1 MNCHL
6 KESIMAKG
14 MRVKLVYEVSQDP
27 DTGVEV
33 TRLTPPEVTCHRN
46 YFYQKCFTNDGSKLL
61 FAGEFDGNW
70 NYYLLDIA
78 AAEAVQL
85 TEGTGDNTFGGFL
98 SPDDKS
104 LYYVKNER
112 TLLEVNLETLV
123 EREVYRVPADW
134 VGYGTWVANSD
145 CTKLV
150 GIEIS
155 KEDWVPLNDWKIFH
169 DFFYKGPNCR
179 LLRVD
184 LQTGESAVIH
194 QEKNWLGHP
203 IYRPFDDN
211 TVAFCHEGPHDL
223 VDARMWMV
231 NEDGSNVRKVKEH
244 AEGESCTHEFWV
256 PNGSSLMYV
265 SYLKGQQGRTIYS
278 YNPDNGENTEVMQ
291 MPACSHLMSNFD
303 GSLLVGDGSGTPV
316 DVKDT
321 SGYTIDNDPYLYA
334 FDVAKKSYFRVARHD
349 TSWATFANSR
359 QVTHPHPSFTPDD
372 SAILFSSDKDGKPAL
387 YIAKMPANPELIS
400 A

>member
-1 MNCHL
+1 
-6 KESIMAKG
+6 MAKG

-46 YFYQKCFTNDGSKLL
+46 YFYQKCFTHDGSKLL

-123 EREVYRVPADW
+123 EREVYRVPTDW

-155 KEDWVPLNDWKIFH
+155 KDDWVPLNDWKIFH
-169 DFFYKGPNCR
+169 DFFHKGPNCR

-278 YNPDNGENTEVMQ
+278 YNPDSGINEEVMQ

-303 GSLLVGDGSGTPV
+303 GTLLVGDGSGTPV

-334 FDVAKKSYFRVARHD
+334 FDVAKKAYFRVARHD

-359 QVTHPHPSFTPDD
+359 QVTHPHPSVTPDD

-387 YIAKMPANPELIS
+387 YIAKMPANPELIP

>member
-1 MNCHL
+1 
-6 KESIMAKG
+6 MAKG

-46 YFYQKCFTNDGSKLL
+46 YFYQKCFTNDGNKLL

-78 AAEAVQL
+78 ACEAVQL

-155 KEDWVPLNDWKIFH
+155 KDDWVPLNDWKIFH
-169 DFFYKGPNCR
+169 DFFHKGPNCR

-278 YNPDNGENTEVMQ
+278 YNPDTGVNAEVMQ

-303 GSLLVGDGSGTPV
+303 GTLLVGDGSGTPV

-334 FDVAKKSYFRVARHD
+334 FDVEKKAYFRVARHD

>member
-1 MNCHL
+1 
-6 KESIMAKG
+6 MAKG
-14 MRVKLVYEVSQDP
+14 MRVKLNYEVSRDP
-27 DTGVEV
+27 DTGAEI

-46 YFYQKCFTNDGSKLL
+46 YFYQKCFFNDGSHLL

-70 NYYLLDIA
+70 NYYLLDLA
-78 AAEAVQL
+78 KAEAVQL
-85 TEGTGDNTFGGFL
+85 TEGAGDNTFGGFL

-104 LYYVKNER
+104 LYYVKNDR
-112 TLLEVNLETLV
+112 TLLEVNLTTLQ
-123 EREVYRVPADW
+123 EREVYRVADDW

-150 GIEIS
+150 GIEIAKS
-155 KEDWVPLNDWKIFH
+155 DWTPLNDWQIFH
-169 DFFYKGPNCR
+169 DFFHKGPHCR

-184 LQTGESAVIH
+184 LQTGESSVIH
-194 QEKNWLGHP
+194 EEKKWLGHP
-203 IYRPFDDN
+203 IYRPFDDH

-256 PNGSSLMYV
+256 PNGSALVYV

-278 YNPDNGENTEVMQ
+278 FNPDTGVNEAVMQ

-303 GSLLVGDGSGTPV
+303 GTLLVGDGSGTPV

-334 FDVAKKSYFRVARHD
+334 FDVAKQAYFRVARHD
-349 TSWATFANSR
+349 TSWATVANSR

-372 SAILFSSDKDGKPAL
+372 SAILFSSDKDGKPAV
-387 YIAKMPANPELIS
+387 YISKLPPQPEMLK

>member
-1 MNCHL
+1 
-6 KESIMAKG
+6 MAKG

-46 YFYQKCFTNDGSKLL
+46 YFYQKCFTQDGSKLL

-155 KEDWVPLNDWKIFH
+155 KDDWVPLNDWKIFH
-169 DFFYKGPNCR
+169 DFFHKGPNCR

-194 QEKNWLGHP
+194 QENNWLGHP

-334 FDVAKKSYFRVARHD
+334 FDVAKKAYFRVARHD

>member
-1 MNCHL
+1 
-6 KESIMAKG
+6 MAKG

-46 YFYQKCFTNDGSKLL
+46 YFYQKCFTQDGSKLL

-85 TEGTGDNTFGGFL
+85 TGGTGDNTFGGFL

-123 EREVYRVPADW
+123 EREVYRVPEDW

-155 KEDWVPLNDWKIFH
+155 KDDWVPLNDWKIFH
-169 DFFYKGPNCR
+169 DFFHKGPNCR

-278 YNPDNGENTEVMQ
+278 YNPDNGINEEVMQ

-303 GSLLVGDGSGTPV
+303 GTLLVGDGSGTPV

-334 FDVAKKSYFRVARHD
+334 FDVAKKAYFRVARHD

-387 YIAKMPANPELIS
+387 YIAKMPANPELIP

>member
-1 MNCHL
+1 
-6 KESIMAKG
+6 MAKG

-46 YFYQKCFTNDGSKLL
+46 YFYQKCFTQDGSKLL

-123 EREVYRVPADW
+123 EREVYCVPADW

-155 KEDWVPLNDWKIFH
+155 KDDWVPLNDWKIFH
-169 DFFYKGPNCR
+169 DFFNKGPNCR

-334 FDVAKKSYFRVARHD
+334 FDVAKKAYFRVARHD

>member
-1 MNCHL
+1 
-6 KESIMAKG
+6 MAKG

-46 YFYQKCFTNDGSKLL
+46 YFYQKCFTNDGNKLL

-123 EREVYRVPADW
+123 EREVYNVPADW

-155 KEDWVPLNDWKIFH
+155 KDDWVPLNDWKIFH
-169 DFFYKGPNCR
+169 DFFHKGPNCR

-184 LQTGESAVIH
+184 LQNGESAVIH

-303 GSLLVGDGSGTPV
+303 GTLLVGDGSGTPV

-334 FDVAKKSYFRVARHD
+334 FDIAKKAYFRVARHD

-387 YIAKMPANPELIS
+387 YIAKIPCNPELIS